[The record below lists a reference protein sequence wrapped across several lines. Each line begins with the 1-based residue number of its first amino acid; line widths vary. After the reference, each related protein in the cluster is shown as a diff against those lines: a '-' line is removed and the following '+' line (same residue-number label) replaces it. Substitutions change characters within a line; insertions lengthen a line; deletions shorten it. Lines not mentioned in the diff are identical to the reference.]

1 MPRASPS
8 PCEQSPELD
17 VAAPS
22 EPDSHLRADLMRQGP
37 LAGRYPAVAAMV
49 TLALIP
55 YLALSSAI
63 DPLVPIISEQLHMSA
78 QAMSLSSGLGNAAY
92 AVGTVLAVQF
102 AQHLPQRR
110 MLLGY
115 AVVLVVGSL
124 LAAAAQ
130 NSGMFIGGHVLQGL
144 ATSML
149 LIAAAPPLTIG
160 FPRDKLRNTAVI
172 MNMCVFGAVALG
184 PFIGG
189 VQAEAHAW
197 RPLFW
202 IVAAIAVLALIMAAL
217 TFEDAPPADLDA
229 PRDLK
234 AIALATVGCT
244 AAFVGAAQLTTH
256 DIGDLAASV
265 PMFGGLALIVVL
277 IVYQFR
283 AQRPLLTVRTMMT
296 SAIPVAGVGVAL
308 FAAAA
313 SVAATALT
321 ANVLLQGFSP
331 VQVGLLYLP
340 EVGGA
345 IVMAVVFGFV
355 ITRKAMH
362 YLPLVGMALL
372 AAGIVVFG
380 FALPGNVPLI
390 LVGSGLTGLALGA
403 TVAPALFV
411 AGFSLQSASL
421 QRVFAIIELLRAVA
435 AFMVAPILAH
445 VAIAL
450 PGDLNAGTGVTLWI
464 GFGLAI
470 AGAVF
475 GVAIYALSGARPQK
489 PDLDEFLDGDS
500 PAWYSPPLL
509 ARIRSGVPSPV
520 AVPGR
525 AEPTPVQWDGPTS
538 VGPAVLAYDGTD
550 LAGNAIQQAAT
561 QLGPGRCALVVC
573 VWQPADVG
581 FTPTDDEHFD
591 ADRASQVRLAAERA
605 AAHGA
610 LLAEQA
616 GFRVESIAVEAAP
629 TWQGIVRAADEHGA
643 SLIVLGPHRRS
654 GLLGHLQ
661 GSVAAA
667 VIAHSDIPVMVFPER
682 SSAARD
688 SVLTLQPAPAS
699 PSRASRD
706 AARWS

>member
-1 MPRASPS
+1 
-8 PCEQSPELD
+8 
-17 VAAPS
+17 
-22 EPDSHLRADLMRQGP
+22 MRQGP

-55 YLALSSAI
+55 YLALSAAM
-63 DPLVPIISEQLHMSA
+63 DPLVPIISEQLHMST

-115 AVVLVVGSL
+115 AVVLAAGSV

-202 IVAAIAVLALIMAAL
+202 VVAAIAVLALIMAAL

-234 AIALATVGCT
+234 AIVLATVGCT

-256 DIGDLAASV
+256 EFSDLAASV

-283 AQRPLLTVRTMMT
+283 AQHPLLTVRTMMT

-380 FALPGNVPLI
+380 LALPGNVPLI
-390 LVGSGLTGLALGA
+390 LIGSALTGLALGA

-411 AGFSLQSASL
+411 AGFSLQSSSL

-470 AGAVF
+470 GGAVF

-489 PDLDEFLDGDS
+489 PDLDEFLDGES

-509 ARIRSGVPSPV
+509 ARVRSGVPAPV
-520 AVPGR
+520 TTPER
-525 AEPTPVQWDGPTS
+525 AEPTPVQWQEPDS
-538 VGPAVLAYDGTD
+538 VGPVVFAYDGTD
-550 LAGNAIQQAAT
+550 LAEIAIREAAR

-581 FTPTDDEHFD
+581 FTPTDKGHFD
-591 ADRASQVRLAAERA
+591 ADQAAEVRRAAERT

-610 LLAEQA
+610 SLAEKA
-616 GFRVESIAVEAAP
+616 GLRAESIAVEAAP
-629 TWQGIVRAADEHGA
+629 TWKGIVHAADEHGA

-661 GSVAAA
+661 GSVAGA
-667 VIAHSDIPVMVFPER
+667 VIAHSDIPVMVVPEG
-682 SSAARD
+682 SSAAY
-688 SVLTLQPAPAS
+688 VVNPTPQQA
-699 PSRASRD
+699 ASR
-706 AARWS
+706 R

>member
-1 MPRASPS
+1 
-8 PCEQSPELD
+8 
-17 VAAPS
+17 
-22 EPDSHLRADLMRQGP
+22 MRQGP

-55 YLALSSAI
+55 YLALSAAI
-63 DPLVPIISEQLHMSA
+63 DPLVPIISEQLHMST

-110 MLLGY
+110 MLLVY
-115 AVVLVVGSL
+115 AVVLAVGSV

-202 IVAAIAVLALIMAAL
+202 IVAAIALLALVMAAL

-229 PRDLK
+229 PRDLT
-234 AIALATVGCT
+234 AIALAAVGCT

-256 DIGDLAASV
+256 AFSDLAASV

-283 AQRPLLTVRTMMT
+283 AQRPLLTVRTMLT

-321 ANVLLQGFSP
+321 ATVLMQGFSP

-345 IVMAVVFGFV
+345 VVMAVVFGLV
-355 ITRKAMH
+355 ITRRAMH

-372 AAGIVVFG
+372 AAGIVVFR
-380 FALPGNVPLI
+380 FALPGNVPLALI
-390 LVGSGLTGLALGA
+390 GSALTGLALGA

-445 VAIAL
+445 VADAL

-464 GFGLAI
+464 GLGLSI
-470 AGAVF
+470 GGALF

-489 PDLDEFLDGDS
+489 PDLDEFLDGES

-509 ARIRSGVPSPV
+509 ARLRSGVPSPI
-520 AVPGR
+520 AVSGR
-525 AEPTPVQWDGPTS
+525 AEPTPVRWDERTAAGP
-538 VGPAVLAYDGTD
+538 VVFAYDGTG
-550 LAGNAIQQAAT
+550 LAERAIRQAAT

-573 VWQPADVG
+573 VWQPANVG
-581 FTPTDDEHFD
+581 FRPADKQHFD
-591 ADRASQVRLAAERA
+591 ADQAPEVRRAAERT

-610 LLAEQA
+610 SLAEEA
-616 GFRVESIAVEAAP
+616 GFRAGSIAVEAAP
-629 TWQGIVRAADEHGA
+629 TWTGIVRAADEHDA

-661 GSVAAA
+661 GSVAGA
-667 VIAHSDIPVMVFPER
+667 VIAHSDIPVMVVPEG
-682 SSAARD
+682 SSAALYGD
-688 SVLTLQPAPAS
+688 ATSPAAGWEVEL
-699 PSRASRD
+699 SRQTS
-706 AARWS
+706 ARGAEFGA

>member
-1 MPRASPS
+1 
-8 PCEQSPELD
+8 
-17 VAAPS
+17 
-22 EPDSHLRADLMRQGP
+22 MRQGP

-55 YLALSSAI
+55 YLALSAAL

-78 QAMSLSSGLGNAAY
+78 QALSLSSGLGNAAY

-115 AVVLVVGSL
+115 AVVLVVGSVV
-124 LAAAAQ
+124 AAAAQ
-130 NSGMFIGGHVLQGL
+130 NAGMFIGGHVLQGL

-160 FPRDKLRNTAVI
+160 FPKDKLRYTAVI

-184 PFIGG
+184 PFVGG

-202 IVAAIAVLALIMAAL
+202 IIAAIALLALVMAAL
-217 TFEDAPPADLDA
+217 TFDDAPPADLDA
-229 PRDLK
+229 PRDLW
-234 AIALATVGCT
+234 AIGLAAVGC
-244 AAFVGAAQLTTH
+244 AAGFIGAAQLTSHGFT
-256 DIGDLAASV
+256 DAAVTV
-265 PMFGGLALIVVL
+265 PLFGGLALIVVL

-283 AQRPLLTVRTMMT
+283 ARRPLLTIRTMLT
-296 SAIPVAGVGVAL
+296 SSIPVAGVGVAL

-321 ANVLLQGFSP
+321 ANVLLQTYSP
-331 VQVGLLYLP
+331 VRVGLLYLP
-340 EVGGA
+340 ELGGA
-345 IVMAVVFGFV
+345 IVMAFVFGFV
-355 ITRKAMH
+355 ITRRAMH

-372 AAGIVVFG
+372 AAGIVVFR
-380 FALPGNVPLI
+380 FALPANQPLV
-390 LVGSGLTGLALGA
+390 LVASALTGLALGA

-445 VAIAL
+445 FAVTAASE
-450 PGDLNAGTGVTLWI
+450 LNVGTGYALWI

-470 AGAVF
+470 GGAVF
-475 GVAIYALSGARPQK
+475 GVAIYVLSGARPQR
-489 PDLDEFLDGDS
+489 PNLDEFIDGDE

-509 ARIRSGVPSPV
+509 ARLRSGLPPAPPIVEHVPRVSAWTQPEPADSAGPV
-520 AVPGR
+520 
-525 AEPTPVQWDGPTS
+525 
-538 VGPAVLAYDGTD
+538 LFAYDGSE
-550 LAGNAIQQAAT
+550 LAAFAITAAAA
-561 QLGPGRCALVVC
+561 QLPPRRVALVVC
-573 VWQPADVG
+573 VWQPVDVG
-581 FTPTDDEHFD
+581 FTPTDPKHFN
-591 ADRASQVRLAAERA
+591 ADRAIEVRHAAERT

-610 LLAEQA
+610 TLATQA
-616 GFRVESIAVEAAP
+616 GFVARSCAVEATP
-629 TWQGIVRAADEHGA
+629 TWKGVVAAADEHRA
-643 SLIVLGPHRRS
+643 SLIVLGPHRRN

-667 VIAHSDIPVMVFPER
+667 VVAHTDTPVLIVPER
-682 SSAARD
+682 SNG
-688 SVLTLQPAPAS
+688 
-699 PSRASRD
+699 
-706 AARWS
+706 

>member
-1 MPRASPS
+1 M
-8 PCEQSPELD
+8 L
-17 VAAPS
+17 
-22 EPDSHLRADLMRQGP
+22 RQGP

-55 YLALSSAI
+55 YLALSAAI
-63 DPLVPIISEQLHMSA
+63 DPLVPVITEQLHMTA
-78 QAMSLSSGLGNAAY
+78 QEMTLSSGLGNAAY

-115 AVVLVVGSL
+115 AVLLVVGSV
-124 LAAAAQ
+124 LAAAAP
-130 NSGMFIGGHVLQGL
+130 NATTFIVGHVFQGL

-160 FPRDKLRNTAVI
+160 FPRDKLRNTAMI

-189 VQAEAHAW
+189 AQAEAHAW

-202 IVAAIAVLALIMAAL
+202 IVAGIALLALILAAL
-217 TFEDAPPADLDA
+217 TFDDAPPADRDA
-229 PRDLK
+229 PRDLP
-234 AIALATVGCT
+234 AIALAAVGCT
-244 AAFVGAAQLTTH
+244 AAFVGAAQLTSH
-256 DIGDLAASV
+256 EFSDLAVTV

-283 AQRPLLTVRTMMT
+283 ARRPLLTVRTMMT

-321 ANVLLQGFSP
+321 AAVFLQSYSP
-331 VQVGLLYLP
+331 VHVGLLYLP
-340 EVGGA
+340 ELGGA

-355 ITRKAMH
+355 ISRRAMH

-372 AAGIVVFG
+372 AAGILVFRYS
-380 FALPGNVPLI
+380 LPANQPLA
-390 LVGSGLTGLALGA
+390 LVGSTLTGLALGA

-411 AGFSLQSASL
+411 AGFSLQSNSL

-435 AFMVAPILAH
+435 AFMVAPIFAH
-445 VAIAL
+445 FATRISD
-450 PGDLNAGTGVTLWI
+450 DLVEGTGIALWI
-464 GFGLAI
+464 GFGLAVG
-470 AGAVF
+470 GAVF
-475 GVAIYALSGARPQK
+475 GVAVYALSGARPQT

-509 ARIRSGVPSPV
+509 ARLRGLPTTPPPTVPSAPV
-520 AVPGR
+520 AEHRHPTG
-525 AEPTPVQWDGPTS
+525 AEPPVLIG
-538 VGPAVLAYDGTD
+538 YDGSD
-550 LAGNAIQQAAT
+550 LAKHAIRAAAQRLT
-561 QLGPGRCALVVC
+561 PRRHAVVVC
-573 VWQPADVG
+573 VWQPVDVG
-581 FTPTDDEHFD
+581 FTPSGDEHFD
-591 ADRASQVRLAAERA
+591 ADRASEVRVAAERTA
-605 AAHGA
+605 AQGA
-610 LLAEQA
+610 ALAEAA
-616 GFRVESIAVEAAP
+616 GLQSCSIAVEASP
-629 TWQGIVRAADEHGA
+629 TWRGIVAAANEHGA
-643 SLIVLGPHRRS
+643 GLIVLGPHRRS

-667 VIAHSDIPVMVFPER
+667 VTAHTDIPVLLIPADDTQPVN
-682 SSAARD
+682 SAGIL
-688 SVLTLQPAPAS
+688 STS
-699 PSRASRD
+699 
-706 AARWS
+706 